1 MKQALTVTFLLVL
14 AACGGLPKPARPPAL
29 YDFGLK
35 PAEAATMSLP
45 VRLDEVEAAPG
56 LEGSALRYRLA
67 YRDPARV
74 YAYVESRWIAAPA
87 QLLAQR
93 IGQRLR
99 TSPGAACHLHIKLEN
114 FDQIFDNPTTSV
126 GQVQLDARLFMPGS
140 TPPLAQIR
148 LEKARPAPSAD
159 AQGGVLA
166 LTQAADEAVSSLLEW
181 ARTQACGSPQR

>member
-1 MKQALTVTFLLVL
+1 MKQAIAVTLLLVL
-14 AACGGLPKPARPPAL
+14 AACAGLPNPARQPAL
-29 YDFGLK
+29 YDFGLE
-35 PAEAATMSLP
+35 PAETATISLP
-45 VRLDEVEAAPG
+45 VRLDEVESAPG

-74 YAYVESRWIAAPA
+74 YAYVESRWVTAPA

-99 TSPGAACHLHIKLEN
+99 TSPAAACHLRIKLER
-114 FDQIFDNPTTSV
+114 FDQVFDTPTSSV
-126 GQVQLDARLFMPGS
+126 GRVQLDARLFMWGAKS
-140 TPPLAQIR
+140 PLAQIR
-148 LEKARPAPSAD
+148 LEKARQAPSAD

-166 LTQAADEAVSSLLEW
+166 LTQATDEAISSLLEW